1 MYRNHLS
8 VAQQHTSSRDEPKT
22 GWFQKIKN
30 DILKIQA
37 TLKFPRD
44 SIKHSKRLKALIVFD
59 NIRFLQ

>member
-8 VAQQHTSSRDEPKT
+8 VARQHTSSRDEPKT
-22 GWFQKIKN
+22 GWLQKIKN

-37 TLKFPRD
+37 
-44 SIKHSKRLKALIVFD
+44 KALIVFD